1 MRRLWKG
8 IREFTRRG
16 DLLLLL
22 LCVVTSVFGLV
33 MVASTTHWSNSSR
46 FVIVQG
52 VALILGVL
60 LYMLISVIDIEI
72 FADHRVLLMVFSTVI
87 MLMLR
92 RWGIDVNGNR
102 AWLSLPFLPVNIQPA
117 EICKITFIIILAKI
131 LSDRRAHISAPKT
144 VGSATA
150 LTLYFVG
157 LIIVL
162 SHDAGSAM
170 VFLFVFLIVAYVSG
184 IRGWWFLIGL
194 VAAALLLPLAWK
206 YFIQDY
212 QKQRILMLFDPSIDP
227 TGEGVRWDTNRS
239 IAMVS
244 GGGVSFGPLET
255 CR

>member
-1 MRRLWKG
+1 
-8 IREFTRRG
+8 
-16 DLLLLL
+16 
-22 LCVVTSVFGLV
+22 
-33 MVASTTHWSNSSR
+33 
-46 FVIVQG
+46 VIVQG

-60 LYMLISVIDIEI
+60 LYMLISVIDTEI
-72 FADHRVLLMVFSTVI
+72 FADHRVLLMVFSTLI

-92 RWGIDVNGNR
+92 RWGIEVNGNR

-244 GGGVSFGPLET
+244 GGGVSGQGLFHGLMT
-255 CR
+255 QSHAVDSQY

>member
-92 RWGIDVNGNR
+92 RWGIEVNGNR

-162 SHDAGSAM
+162 SHDVHLPDCCLRQRHPRLVVPDRPCGGSAAAPACLE
-170 VFLFVFLIVAYVSG
+170 VFHSG
-184 IRGWWFLIGL
+184 LPE
-194 VAAALLLPLAWK
+194 AAHPDA
-206 YFIQDY
+206 
-212 QKQRILMLFDPSIDP
+212 
-227 TGEGVRWDTNRS
+227 V
-239 IAMVS
+239 
-244 GGGVSFGPLET
+244 
-255 CR
+255 